1 MQPVSKLHATARKF
15 AANGVPV
22 FPCAP
27 GTKEPT
33 EGSRGFHDATT
44 DLAQIDAWWTAE
56 PNLNVAFCPH
66 QVGLAVIDPDGEAG
80 EASWAEWQIEHG
92 EMPETYTVL
101 TPRGG
106 RHLYYRGILPAT
118 QSKLGPHVDT
128 RGVGSYVLVP
138 PSYVEGHGFYT
149 VIDKRAPVDLPETV
163 PAFLEQLRR
172 DAAKAAVG
180 ELDLGPN
187 VERARRLLLD
197 YVKRGHVAVEGQM
210 GDGTTF
216 AVACEVMNLG
226 VSEETAFKLLC
237 DHWNEHCV
245 PPWDEDEL
253 RIKVENAAR
262 YAQNEAGSWAVE
274 TGEAVFAAAL
284 DKLALDDTPDPS
296 PRTARFKLWT
306 LEELGALPPPDWL
319 VHEMLPAGGISLMF
333 GPPGSYKSFLALQ
346 LALGVA
352 CCGQEVVYIGAEG
365 GRGLEV
371 RASAWKLANEVE
383 GQLPIHIVR
392 EMPWASDGEMV
403 EQFITAVKSAGV
415 KPGLVVVDTAARM
428 MVGLDENNAKD
439 AGLFVAAL
447 EALQRALGCAILV
460 IHHTGKDVGR
470 GARGSNALIGAV
482 DAAVEVQA
490 NKETRAVAIWCR
502 RQKDA
507 PERETPWTYQGR
519 DFGGSMVFF
528 PTTPEEHR
536 AATHA
541 DELLAPKK
549 IGAILRELKA
559 VGIENAVTTHVLAL
573 ELHKSDDLGE
583 EAREATAARTVRL
596 LARKAKGPLEAYSAG
611 SGPDLVWYVV

>member
-1 MQPVSKLHATARKF
+1 MQPTSNLHAEARKL

-22 FPCAP
+22 FACAP
-27 GTKEPT
+27 GTKEPRA
-33 EGSRGFHDATT
+33 GSRGFHDATT
-44 DLAQIDAWWTAE
+44 DLNIIDAWWTEE

-66 QVGLAVIDPDGEAG
+66 QVGLAVIDPDGVEG
-80 EASWAEWQIEHG
+80 EAAWADWQIVNG
-92 EMPETYTVL
+92 QCPATYTVQ

-106 RHLYYRGILPAT
+106 RHLYFLGILPAT

-138 PSYVEGHGFYT
+138 PSYVEGYGHYT
-149 VIDKRAPVDLPETV
+149 VIDSRSPVDLPATV

-172 DAAKAAVG
+172 DSAKAAVG

-187 VERARRLLLD
+187 VQRAQRLLED

-253 RIKVENAAR
+253 RVKVENAAR

-274 TGEAVFAAAL
+274 TGQEVFAAAL
-284 DKLALDDTPDPS
+284 DKLATYEPPALS
-296 PRTARFKLWT
+296 PRTERFKLWT
-306 LEELGALPPPDWL
+306 FEELAALPPPDWL
-319 VHEMLPAGGISLMF
+319 VNEMLPAGGISLMY

-346 LALGVA
+346 VALGV
-352 CCGQEVVYIGAEG
+352 CCLGQAVVYIGAEG

-371 RASAWKLANEVE
+371 RGAAWKLANEIT
-383 GQLPIHIVR
+383 GPLPIHIVR
-392 EMPWASDGEMV
+392 DMPWASDAEMCL
-403 EQFITAVKSAGV
+403 QFITSVKSAGV
-415 KPGLVVVDTAARM
+415 HPALVVIDTAARM

-439 AGLFVAAL
+439 AGLFVAAV
-447 EALQRALGCAILV
+447 EMIQRELGCAILI

-470 GARGSNALIGAV
+470 GARGSNALLGAV

-490 NKETRAVAIWCR
+490 NKDTKAVAVWVR

-519 DFGGSMVFF
+519 DFAGSMVFF

-536 AATHA
+536 AATHQ
-541 DELLAPKK
+541 DESLAPKRV
-549 IGAILRELKA
+549 GAILRELKA
-559 VGIENAVTTHVLAL
+559 VGIENAVTSHVLAL
-573 ELHKSDDLGE
+573 EIHKGDELND
-583 EAREATAARTVRL
+583 EALEATAARTVRA
-596 LARKAKGPLEAYSAG
+596 LAKKARGPLEAYCAG